1 MNRYQERIGY
11 LLPAL
16 LGFGF
21 FWAIFGLNVANP
33 LQLEWLSHGD
43 MLQSYLGWD
52 YFRDSPWT
60 FPIIGLNPRYGLEI
74 AGSIVYADANPL
86 LAVVFKVFSA
96 LLPQNFQY
104 FGLWLL
110 ACCMLSAVVSWK
122 ILSLYTDSL
131 VLRTLGICLILFCP
145 AWLNRVGHIN
155 LMAHFLILLAIY
167 LCLAKDCRRIAI
179 KWGGLIAL
187 ACVIHFY
194 LAMMV
199 LIFWG
204 AQLFSRVWTRK
215 TGYRAAALEAICI
228 LAGTYGVLYVFGYFT
243 VKDVSI
249 AGGYGT
255 YNSSLLSPFM
265 SGGWSYLFDR
275 FNLGAGNFETL
286 NYWGLGVFFLIA
298 INAVELFRR
307 LGTVRWSTVSICLLI
322 AVGACFAIATTYNI
336 QWGDKHW
343 VLPLPGR
350 VLDALSIFRGSS
362 RFYWPITYLV
372 VIGLIYLTLKSRSK
386 NMAIAILS
394 VAVVLQVADISKGF
408 ARDRFYFFHMPDV
421 TARLTNSFWRDGLHA
436 YKTLRYVPFTNDC
449 DQRLALGF
457 EADQADL
464 ATNSVCLA
472 RVSKSK
478 VDAMNLSDME
488 ALAAGR
494 YASDTLYVVKDGLL
508 GMVSPR
514 PGDRL
519 FKIDGL
525 NVLAPGLQGC
535 EGCTPL
541 PLDQGSKRRYALIGG
556 WSVPEDFGVWS
567 SGKRSTLLIRN
578 QGPSTQVQLRYR
590 TFLSA
595 KTPQQRFI
603 FKVDGR
609 VLREVS
615 ANGNGEVSLQW
626 AAPAGEPVSRLTIE
640 LPDAHSPRDAGM
652 STDSRVL
659 GIGLEQLSVQ

>member
-1 MNRYQERIGY
+1 MNKYQQRIGY

-21 FWAIFGLNVANP
+21 FWAIFGLKVANP

-43 MLQSYLGWD
+43 MLQGYLGWD
-52 YFRDSPWT
+52 YFRHSPWT

-86 LAVVFKVFSA
+86 LAVMFKAFSG

-110 ACCMLSAVVSWK
+110 ACCMLSAMVSWK

-131 VLRTLGICLILFCP
+131 ALRTLGICLILFCP

-155 LMAHFLILLAIY
+155 LMAHFLILLAVY
-167 LCLAKDCRRIAI
+167 LCLAKDCPRVAL
-179 KWGGLIAL
+179 KWAGLIVL
-187 ACVIHFY
+187 ACVTHFY

-199 LIFWG
+199 SIFWG

-215 TGYRAAALEAICI
+215 TGYRAAALEVTGI
-228 LAGTYGVLYVFGYFT
+228 LASSYLVLYVFGYFT

-265 SGGWSYLFDR
+265 SAGWSYLFDR
-275 FNLGAGNFETL
+275 VNLGAGNFETL

-298 INAVELFRR
+298 INARELFRR
-307 LGTVRWSTVSICLLI
+307 LVAFRWGTVSICVLI
-322 AVGACFAIATTYNI
+322 AVSLCFVIATTHNI
-336 QWGDKHW
+336 QWGDQHL

-350 VLDALSIFRGSS
+350 LQDALSIFRGSS

-372 VIGLIYLTLKSRSK
+372 VIGLIYLTLTSHSK
-386 NMAIAILS
+386 NMAIALLS
-394 VAVVLQVADISKGF
+394 VAVVLQVSDISKGF
-408 ARDRFYFFHMPDV
+408 AKDRFYFFHMPDV
-421 TARLTNSFWRDGLHA
+421 TAQLSNSFWREGLHS
-436 YKTLRYVPFTNDC
+436 YKTLRYVPFTNEC

-457 EADQADL
+457 VADKADL
-464 ATNSVCLA
+464 ATDSVCLA

-478 VDAMNLSDME
+478 VDAMNLSDLE
-488 ALAAGR
+488 ALATGR
-494 YASDTLYVVKDGLL
+494 YASDTLYVIKDELL
-508 GMVSPR
+508 DMVSPR

-519 FKIDGL
+519 FRIDGL

-535 EGCTPL
+535 AGCTPL
-541 PLDQGSKRRYALIGG
+541 TLEQDRQRRYALVGG
-556 WSVPEDFGVWS
+556 WSAPEAFGVWS
-567 SGKRSTLLIRN
+567 SGQRSTLLIRN
-578 QGPSTQVQLRYR
+578 PGPITQVRLRYR

-595 KTPQQRFI
+595 KKPQQRFV

-609 VLREVS
+609 VLKEIS
-615 ANGNGEVSLQW
+615 ASGNGEVSLQW
-626 AAPAGEPVSRLTIE
+626 AAPAGEPVSRLIIE

-659 GIGLEQLSVQ
+659 GIGLEELSVQ